1 MNFSPEILY
10 GVGIVI
16 LVIAFAWALIRKSA
30 RNRANDRIAEEAT
43 HELYEH
49 PETYPERRRELQ
61 KEVRRS

>member
-16 LVIAFAWALIRKSA
+16 LVVAFAWALMRKA
-30 RNRANDRIAEEAT
+30 TRNRANDRIAEQAT

-49 PETYPERRRELQ
+49 PETYPERREELK
-61 KEVRRS
+61 KEARRS